1 MQTSNINND
10 EIDLFELIEAI
21 WKEKFL
27 IIAITAIFT
36 LLAVAYALV
45 ATPVYQATTTFYQP
59 SASSIQAYN
68 LGRKEANLEEFNIP
82 DIYSVFLT
90 NLNSQQLRNE
100 FFEEV
105 YLPSLTPEQQLAP
118 RDRLLTSLSQ
128 TIQIKQVDPKE
139 NKFKYQISVER
150 EDAEQ
155 AAQWANQYVQKAI
168 VLTKQEL
175 AHDIQS
181 ELSTRKAS
189 IQLKIDSMLAK
200 AQAER
205 QDEIIR
211 LKEALS
217 IAKAIGL
224 ENPSLPAGKT
234 TEEGANY
241 VDRNLTYMRGSK
253 ALASQIEVL
262 ENRENDLAFVP
273 ELRDLTAQLNFLKN
287 IILNDENT
295 EVVKI
300 DNVALTPET
309 PIKPKKVQIVAIGI
323 VLGGMLGGFA
333 ALVRIAIRQ
342 RKASAKNA

>member
-118 RDRLLTSLSQ
+118 RDSLLTSLSQ
-128 TIQIKQVDPKE
+128 TIQIKQVNPKE
-139 NKFKYQISVER
+139 NKRSE
-150 EDAEQ
+150 EH
-155 AAQWANQYVQKAI
+155 
-168 VLTKQEL
+168 T
-175 AHDIQS
+175 S
-181 ELSTRKAS
+181 ELQSRPH
-189 IQLKIDSMLAK
+189 LVC
-200 AQAER
+200 
-205 QDEIIR
+205 R
-211 LKEALS
+211 LL
-217 IAKAIGL
+217 L
-224 ENPSLPAGKT
+224 E
-234 TEEGANY
+234 
-241 VDRNLTYMRGSK
+241 
-253 ALASQIEVL
+253 
-262 ENRENDLAFVP
+262 
-273 ELRDLTAQLNFLKN
+273 
-287 IILNDENT
+287 
-295 EVVKI
+295 
-300 DNVALTPET
+300 
-309 PIKPKKVQIVAIGI
+309 KK
-323 VLGGMLGGFA
+323 
-333 ALVRIAIRQ
+333 
-342 RKASAKNA
+342 

>member
-118 RDRLLTSLSQ
+118 RDSLLTSLSQ
-128 TIQIKQVDPKE
+128 TIQIKQVNPKE

-155 AAQWANQYVQKAI
+155 AAQWANHYVQKAI

-181 ELSTRKAS
+181 ELSTRKTS
-189 IQLKIDSMLAK
+189 IQLQINSMLTK
-200 AQAER
+200 AQAVR
-205 QDEIIR
+205 QDEITR

-262 ENRENDLAFVP
+262 ENRES
-273 ELRDLTAQLNFLKN
+273 DLTGQLNFLKN

>member
-68 LGRKEANLEEFNIP
+68 LGRKEANLAEFDIP
-82 DIYSVFLT
+82 GIYSVFLT

-118 RDRLLTSLSQ
+118 RDSLLTSLSQ

-139 NKFKYQISVER
+139 NKFKYQVSVEH

-155 AAQWANQYVQKAI
+155 AAQWANQYLQKAI

-189 IQLKIDSMLAK
+189 IQLQIDSMLAK

-224 ENPSLPAGKT
+224 ENAGKT

-262 ENRENDLAFVP
+262 ENRESDLAFVP